1 MIMRALF
8 RGDCFVFNVASLRD
22 AGREGVSCPTLRS
35 RWSLSMGLLR
45 FSLFEAVEKLVQYLT
60 RAFLLPFEMAG
71 GGMALRDILVVK
83 EQAVAFETTIPLAVG
98 IE

>member
-1 MIMRALF
+1 MIIVSALF
-8 RGDCFVFNVASLRD
+8 MGGGFGFNVASLRD

-45 FSLFEAVEKLVQYLT
+45 FSLFEAVEKLVQYHV

-71 GGMALRDILVVK
+71 GGMALRDIVVVK
-83 EQAVAFETTIPLAVG
+83 E
-98 IE
+98 